1 MDCMTAR
8 ILAELPGN
16 RAPNASELP
25 VEDAADLGQHLQS
38 CSECRCFIELERKL
52 DAPIARAMQAVPVPP
67 GLKSRI
73 LDQLATQRGA
83 LHRRR
88 FFYAAAAAACV
99 VAAVGLLTWKPQ
111 NQVRFDINQFVI
123 NADRYVEDPKPEV
136 DAWLTAQGIQYQ
148 PPIAFDPRFLASH
161 GMQTVQGKQ
170 VPMLYYRNAERN
182 VFAKVYVLRGD
193 DFDLTGLPKT
203 YSGSSGYGHVEILPD
218 PAQPTKLAYV
228 IVFTGDSLDPFKL
241 PPSQST

>member
-8 ILAELPGN
+8 ILAKLPGN
-16 RAPNASELP
+16 RAAELP
-25 VEDAADLGQHLQS
+25 VEDAAELVLHLQS
-38 CSECRCFIELERKL
+38 CSECGRHVELEQKL
-52 DAPIARAMQAVPVPP
+52 DAPMAKAMQAVPIPP

-83 LHRRR
+83 QHRRR

-99 VAAVGLLTWKPQ
+99 FAAVGLLTWKPQ
-111 NQVRFDINQFVI
+111 SQVRFDINEFVM
-123 NADRYVEDPKPEV
+123 NADRYVEDPKPQVE
-136 DAWLTAQGIQYQ
+136 AWLAAQGIHYQ

-182 VFAKVYVLRGD
+182 VEAMVYVLRAD
-193 DFDLTGLPKT
+193 DFDLSALPRT
-203 YSGSSGYGHVEILPD
+203 FSGSSGYGHVEVMLD
-218 PAQPTKLAYV
+218 PVEPTKLAYV
-228 IVFTGDSLDPFKL
+228 IRFTGDSLDPFKL
-241 PPSQST
+241 PARQT

>member
-1 MDCMTAR
+1 MDCVTTR

-25 VEDAADLGQHLQS
+25 AEDRADLDQHLQS
-38 CSECRCFIELERKL
+38 CSECRRFVEMERRL
-52 DAPIARAMQAVPVPP
+52 DAPIARVMQVVAVPP

-111 NQVRFDINQFVI
+111 SQVKFDINEFVM
-123 NADRYVEDPKPEV
+123 NADSYIEDPKPQV
-136 DAWLTAQGIQYQ
+136 DAWLAVQGVRYQ
-148 PPIAFDPRFLASH
+148 PPVAFDPRLLTFH
-161 GMQTVQGKQ
+161 GMATVQGKQ
-170 VPMLYYRNAERN
+170 VPMLCYRNVERN
-182 VFAKVYVLRGD
+182 VEARVYILRGD
-193 DFDLTGLPKT
+193 DFDLSVLPRT
-203 YSGSSGYGHVEILPD
+203 SNDSSGYGHVEVMLD

-228 IVFTGDSLDPFKL
+228 IRFTGDSLDPFK
-241 PPSQST
+241 SQST